1 MPNLPVH
8 YQRRYRGPLVA
19 SLVRSIWDSVA
30 GNERDDPKIMEESSQ
45 FVDWSSKPYH
55 QTFLDWL
62 YDEADKPVPIKEKQV
77 DLIIGISRANTFK
90 EIRRYLQ
97 DQESRANS
105 ILNRERNG

>member
-1 MPNLPVH
+1 MLNLPVLYLH
-8 YQRRYRGPLVA
+8 RYRGLLVA
-19 SLVRSIWDSVA
+19 SLVQNIWDSVV
-30 GNERDDPKIMEESSQ
+30 GHEHDDPKIMEQSSQ

-55 QTFLDWL
+55 QIFLDWL

>member
-1 MPNLPVH
+1 MLPVAN
-8 YQRRYRGPLVA
+8 LVQG
-19 SLVRSIWDSVA
+19 IWDSIA
-30 GNERDDPKIMEESSQ
+30 GHERDDPKIMEKSSQ
-45 FVDWSSKPYH
+45 FVDWASKPYH

-62 YDEADKPVPIKEKQV
+62 YDEADKPVPIKDKQI
-77 DLIIGISRANTFK
+77 DLVIGLARANTFK